1 MKLVKVNK
9 LKPLMLKAN
18 LLLIASLLLA
28 ISSISAFAQEE
39 KVLNFYNW
47 ADYVGEDTIKNFEK
61 ETGIKVR
68 ADFFDNTETMHT
80 KLVVGHSNYDIVITS
95 GQWGGT
101 EIQGGLLLKLDK
113 SKLTNLANM
122 DPTMQAKLAK
132 IDPNNDHLVSWLWGY
147 TTVGINV
154 DKVKK
159 ALGATPMPDNA
170 FDLVFNP
177 KYASKLKSCGISFVD
192 TPTDIFAV
200 SLHYLGKNPYSKNK
214 ADYEEAAN
222 MLKKIRPYV
231 AKFNSISYIDEMARG
246 TYCVALGWSG
256 DINIARQSAID
267 AKSGIRI
274 EALIPK
280 GGAPLIIDT
289 MAIPK
294 DAPHPNNALVFM
306 NYIMR
311 PEVQARLTNKVFYA
325 NSNMASKKYVAKEI
339 IENKSAFL
347 TDADLKRMVAPD
359 TLTNDIR
366 RIMTRL
372 YTKFKSGL

>member
-1 MKLVKVNK
+1 MKLLQALK
-9 LKPLMLKAN
+9 LTPLN
-18 LLLIASLLLA
+18 LLIVSLSLITNP
-28 ISSISAFAQEE
+28 AFAVEE

-47 ADYVGEDTIKNFEK
+47 ADYVGEDTIVNFEK
-61 ETGIKVR
+61 ETGIKVH

-95 GQWGGT
+95 GQWAGT
-101 EIQGGLLLKLDK
+101 EIQGGLLRKLDK
-113 SKLTNLANM
+113 SKLTNLKNM

-154 DKVKK
+154 DKVKT
-159 ALGATPMPDNA
+159 ALGAIPMPDNA

-192 TPTDIFAV
+192 TPTDVFAV
-200 SLHYLGKNPYSKNK
+200 SLHYLGKNAYSKNK

-280 GGAPLIIDT
+280 GGAPLIIDA
-289 MAIPK
+289 MAIPN
-294 DAPHPNNALVFM
+294 DAPHPNNALLFM

-311 PEVQARLTNKVFYA
+311 PEVQAGITNKLFYA
-325 NSNMASKKYVAKEI
+325 NANTASKKYVLKEI
-339 IENKSAFL
+339 VDNKTAFL
-347 TDADLKRMVAPD
+347 PDADLKRMVAPD
-359 TLTNDIR
+359 ELTNDIR
-366 RIMTRL
+366 RVMTRL
-372 YTKFKSGL
+372 YTKFKSGV

>member
-1 MKLVKVNK
+1 MKLLQARK
-9 LKPLMLKAN
+9 LISFN
-18 LLLIASLLLA
+18 LLVASLLL
-28 ISSISAFAQEE
+28 ITSPISAIAAEE

-61 ETGIKVR
+61 ETGIKVH

-80 KLVVGHSNYDIVITS
+80 KLVVGHSNYDVVITS

-101 EIQGGLLLKLDK
+101 EIQGGLLRKLDK
-113 SKLTNLANM
+113 SKLPNLKNM

-154 DKVKK
+154 DRVKA
-159 ALGATPMPDNA
+159 ALGTTPMPDNA

-177 KYASKLKSCGISFVD
+177 NYASKLKSCGISFVD
-192 TPTDIFAV
+192 TPTDVFAV
-200 SLHYLGKNPYSKNK
+200 ALHYIGKSAYSKNK
-214 ADYEEAAN
+214 ADYDDAAK
-222 MLKKIRPYV
+222 MLKQIRPYI
-231 AKFNSISYIDEMARG
+231 AKFNSVSYIDEMARG
-246 TYCVALGWSG
+246 SYCVALGWSG
-256 DINIARQSAID
+256 DINIARQSALD
-267 AKSGIRI
+267 SKSGIRI

-280 GGAPLIIDT
+280 GGAPLIIDA

-294 DAPHPNNALVFM
+294 DAPHPNNALLFM

-311 PEVQARLTNKVFYA
+311 PEVQAGLTNKVFYA
-325 NSNMASKKYVAKEI
+325 NANAASKKFVTKEI
-339 IENKSAFL
+339 VENKTAFL
-347 TDADLKRMVAPD
+347 PDADLKRMVAPD

-366 RIMTRL
+366 RVMTRL
-372 YTKFKSGL
+372 YTTFKSGL

>member
-1 MKLVKVNK
+1 MKLIKFK
-9 LKPLMLKAN
+9 RLMLFN
-18 LLLIASLLLA
+18 LLATSLVLA
-28 ISSISAFAQEE
+28 ISSAPAFAQEE

-47 ADYVGEDTIKNFEK
+47 ANYVGEDTIKNFEK

-68 ADFFDNTETMHT
+68 SDFFDYIETMHA

-95 GQWGGT
+95 GQWGGI
-101 EIQGGLLLKLDK
+101 EVKGDLLRKLDK
-113 SKLTNLANM
+113 TKLPNLSNM
-122 DPTMQAKLAK
+122 DPIMQAKLAK
-132 IDPNNDHLVSWLWGY
+132 IDPNNEHLVSWLWGY

-159 ALGATPMPDNA
+159 ALGVIPTPDNA

-177 KYASKLKSCGISFVD
+177 KYAAKLKSCGISFVD

-200 SLHYLGKNPYSKNK
+200 SLHYLGKNAYSTNK
-214 ADYEEAAN
+214 ADYEEVAN
-222 MLKKIRPYV
+222 ILKKIRPYV
-231 AKFNSISYIDEMARG
+231 AKFDSISYIDEMSRG

-267 AKSGIRI
+267 AKNGQHI

-280 GGAPLIIDT
+280 IGAPLIIDA

-294 DAPHPNNALVFM
+294 DAPHPNNALLFM

-311 PEVQARLTNKVFYA
+311 PEVQAGLNNKVFYA
-325 NSNMASKKYVAKEI
+325 NSNTASKHYVAKEI
-339 IENKSAFL
+339 IENKTAFL
-347 TDADLKRMVAPD
+347 ADADLKRMVAPD
-359 TLTNDIR
+359 MLSNDIR
-366 RIMTRL
+366 HVMTRH
-372 YTKFKSGL
+372 YTKFKAGL

>member
-1 MKLVKVNK
+1 MKLVKAYK
-9 LKPLMLKAN
+9 LKPLNM
-18 LLLIASLLLA
+18 LIASLLLA
-28 ISSISAFAQEE
+28 ISSITAFAQEE

-47 ADYVGEDTIKNFEK
+47 ADYIGENTIKNFEK
-61 ETGIKVR
+61 ETGIKVN

-80 KLVVGHSNYDIVITS
+80 KLVVGHSNYDVVITS

-101 EIQGGLLLKLDK
+101 EIQGGLLRKLDK
-113 SKLTNLANM
+113 SKLPNLANM
-122 DPTMQAKLAK
+122 NPTMQAKLGK
-132 IDPNNDHLVSWLWGY
+132 IDPNNDHLVNWLWGY
-147 TTVGINV
+147 TTVGIDV

-159 ALGATPMPDNA
+159 ALGTMPMPENA

-177 KYASKLKSCGISFVD
+177 KYAAKLKSCGISFVD
-192 TPTDIFAV
+192 APTDIFAV

-222 MLKKIRPYV
+222 MLNKIRPYI
-231 AKFNSISYIDEMARG
+231 AKFDSVSYRDEMARG
-246 TYCVALGWSG
+246 AYCVALGWSG
-256 DINIARQSAID
+256 DINISRQSAID

-274 EALIPK
+274 QALIPK
-280 GGAPLIIDT
+280 IGAPLIIDA
-289 MAIPK
+289 MATPK
-294 DAPHPNNALVFM
+294 DAPHPNNALLFM

-311 PEVQARLTNKVFYA
+311 PEVQAGLTNKVLYA
-325 NSNMASKKYVAKEI
+325 NANTASKQYVAKEI
-339 IENKSAFL
+339 VENKSAFL

-359 TLTNDIR
+359 ILTNDIR